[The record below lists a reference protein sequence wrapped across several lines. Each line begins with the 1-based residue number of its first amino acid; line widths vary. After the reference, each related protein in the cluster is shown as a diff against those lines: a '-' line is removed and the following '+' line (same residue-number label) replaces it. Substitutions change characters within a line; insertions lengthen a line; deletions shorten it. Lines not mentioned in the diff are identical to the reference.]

1 MAGHAIAAIVKR
13 LSYERGCL
21 PVPARKPKTVAKLK
35 QDAATLLQKL
45 VRMKYAND
53 DGFCECVTC
62 GKMGHYKEM
71 DGGHWISRNSAHLL
85 TEENIHPQCKG
96 CNRFM
101 SGCHEQ
107 YTLFMIDTY
116 GMELVRELSET
127 KRQVMKYNRIDLEDL
142 ITEFKQRIKEQEHR
156 LAGV

>member
-1 MAGHAIAAIVKR
+1 
-13 LSYERGCL
+13 
-21 PVPARKPKTVAKLK
+21 VPTRKPKTVAKLK
-35 QDAATLLQKL
+35 QEAATLLQKL
-45 VRMKYAND
+45 VRMKYAD
-53 DGFCECVTC
+53 DFGMCQCVTC
-62 GKMGHYKEM
+62 NKVQHWKEM
-71 DGGHWISRNSAHLL
+71 DGGHWISRSSAHLL

-116 GMELVRELSET
+116 GMDTVREMAST
-127 KRQVMKYNRIDLEDL
+127 KRQVMKYARIDLEDM
-142 ITEFKQRIKEQEHR
+142 IADYKKRIKEQERR

>member
-1 MAGHAIAAIVKR
+1 M
-13 LSYERGCL
+13 
-21 PVPARKPKTVAKLK
+21 PTRKPKTVAKLK
-35 QDAATLLQKL
+35 QEAATLLQKL
-45 VRMKYAND
+45 VRMKYAD
-53 DGFCECVTC
+53 DFGMCQCVTC
-62 GKMGHYKEM
+62 NKVQHWKEM
-71 DGGHWISRNSAHLL
+71 DGGHWISRSSAHLL

-116 GMELVRELSET
+116 GMDTVREMAST
-127 KRQVMKYNRIDLEDL
+127 KRQVMKYARVDLEDM
-142 ITEFKQRIKEQEHR
+142 ITDYKKRIKEQEQR

>member
-1 MAGHAIAAIVKR
+1 MQSK
-13 LSYERGCL
+13 
-21 PVPARKPKTVAKLK
+21 KTVGKLK
-35 QDAATLLQKL
+35 QDAAKLLQKL
-45 VRMKYAND
+45 VRMKYAD
-53 DGFCECVTC
+53 DFGMCQCVTC
-62 GKMGHYKEM
+62 HKVQHWKEM

-116 GMELVRELSET
+116 GMDTVRELSET
-127 KRQVMKYNRIDLEDL
+127 KRQIVKHTRADLMDL
-142 ITEFKQRIKEQEHR
+142 IIELRARIKEQEQR

>member
-1 MAGHAIAAIVKR
+1 MQSK
-13 LSYERGCL
+13 
-21 PVPARKPKTVAKLK
+21 KTVGKLK
-35 QDAATLLQKL
+35 QDAAKLLQKL
-45 VRMKYAND
+45 VRMKYAD
-53 DGFCECVTC
+53 DFGMCQCVTC
-62 GKMGHYKEM
+62 NKVQHWKEM

-116 GMELVRELSET
+116 GMDTVRELSET
-127 KRQVMKYNRIDLEDL
+127 KRQVMKYSRIELMDL
-142 ITEFKQRIKEQEHR
+142 IIELRARIKEQEQR